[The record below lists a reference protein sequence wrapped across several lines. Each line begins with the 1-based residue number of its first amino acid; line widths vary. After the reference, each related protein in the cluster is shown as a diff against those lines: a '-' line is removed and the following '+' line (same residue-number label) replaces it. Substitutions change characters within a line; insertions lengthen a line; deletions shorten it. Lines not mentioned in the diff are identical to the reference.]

1 MAKEMPFD
9 DDVMTLIMGL
19 GGPEEP
25 GQHGRT
31 SAPMPGKDAVDVI
44 TEIRDLCE
52 EFLAKAGKGPE
63 EGDKEEKGGEEPSD
77 ETEEEK

>member
-9 DDVMTLIMGL
+9 EDMMTLIMGV

-31 SAPMPGKDAVDVI
+31 SAPMPGKDAIDVI

-52 EFLAKAGKGPE
+52 EFLKKAGKGPE
-63 EGDKEEKGGEEPSD
+63 EGEEEEP
-77 ETEEEK
+77 EEEAPENEEEK

>member
-1 MAKEMPFD
+1 MAKETPFD
-9 DDVMTLIMGL
+9 EDVMTLIMGL

-31 SAPMPGKDAVDVI
+31 SAPMPGKDAIDVI

-52 EFLAKAGKGPE
+52 EFLAKVGKGPE
-63 EGDKEEKGGEEPSD
+63 EGDEDEKGAEAPEDS
-77 ETEEEK
+77 EKEK